1 MAVVLNEF
9 NIKYGRWIKILFAF
23 PVVFVVVLGA
33 LLYAVAHYT
42 DLVSIEAVQE
52 LDKAAIIMFSLAP
65 FVLFVYW
72 LFLPQKIFVM
82 QDRIRI
88 KFGRF
93 HWNIPFETIDRLEVA
108 KGIKSRNSYNLI
120 TCLIVKVEIVR
131 KKGKNIRISPAE
143 RDQFLGYAERAMS
156 DWKQT
161 RGVKY

>member
-1 MAVVLNEF
+1 MAGVLNKF
-9 NIKYGRWIKILFAF
+9 SIKYSRGIKILFAF
-23 PVVFVVVLGA
+23 PVVFAVVLGA

-42 DLVSIEAVQE
+42 DLISIEAVQE
-52 LDKAAIIMFSLAP
+52 LDKAAIIMFSLVP

-108 KGIKSRNSYNLI
+108 KKIKSRSSYNLI
-120 TCLIVKVEIVR
+120 TSLKVKIEIVR
-131 KKGKNIRISPAE
+131 KKGKGIRISPAE
-143 RDQFLGYAERAMS
+143 RDQFLGYVERAMS

-161 RGVKY
+161 RGG

>member
-1 MAVVLNEF
+1 MARVLNKF

-23 PVVFVVVLGA
+23 PVGFVVVLGA

-42 DLVSIEAVQE
+42 DLISIEAVQE

-72 LFLPQKIFVM
+72 LFLPQKIYVL

-88 KFGRF
+88 RFGRF
-93 HWNIPFETIDRLEVA
+93 HWNIPFENIDRVEIA
-108 KGIKSRNSYNLI
+108 KKIKSRSSYNLI
-120 TCLIVKVEIVR
+120 TSLNVKVEIVR
-131 KKGKNIRISPAE
+131 KKGKGIRISPAE
-143 RDQFLGYAERAMS
+143 RDQFLGYVERTMF

-161 RGVKY
+161 RGG

>member
-1 MAVVLNEF
+1 MAMILNKF

-23 PVVFVVVLGA
+23 PVVFAVVLGA

-42 DLVSIEAVQE
+42 DLISIEAVQE

-108 KGIKSRNSYNLI
+108 KGIKSRKSYNLI
-120 TCLIVKVEIVR
+120 TCLKVKIEIVR
-131 KKGKNIRISPAE
+131 KKGKGIRISPSE
-143 RDQFLGYAERAMS
+143 RDQFLGYVERVMF
-156 DWKQT
+156 DWKQIH
-161 RGVKY
+161 GG